1 MEILDLFRKKDLD
14 KKEHVFSIHSAP
26 TLNTPEIEI
35 PTNKLIE
42 DFKKNRI
49 TIFNKNKQKY
59 ISENFYLAENFKGK
73 IMLDMKAFP
82 NTIGERHPINFELME
97 KWYSDDAFC
106 TGIVDKYVDFT
117 LAGGFYIK
125 TEEKN
130 EKKIIVDW
138 MRRNKFDNNLR
149 DWLRKYFITGNGYL
163 EMSGPKNKPPTS
175 IKILDSRYMY
185 VRRDNTGNILG
196 YTQYMGGFNAPIFFD
211 PHEIAHMKYK
221 TIKDYAYGIGVIFPL
236 TYTLIKKSEMIK
248 DVCVIIKR
256 KANSPIVGTVGT
268 PESPASDEAVAQ
280 VAKNMEVLHSKTE
293 ISVSHLIK
301 FGLIDFGNIGDK
313 FIEPLKILNNELITG
328 AQVPEVLLGR
338 GNIPEGIADTQLRAF
353 DRSIE
358 SIQQDAEKV
367 IEENII
373 KRILIGHGLNPDTII
388 DFEWGKPN
396 DNQKWEEIKR
406 FEELLRNPFLSIPLK
421 IELEKKL
428 AELLGIKN
436 LRQTPE
442 EEREAEQNRKQPI
455 VPGSNSNEFYES
467 NENIDRVLKDMVK
480 DYSIESWLG
489 FNYRNYQENIQNYI
503 YSPEY
508 DEVLNELLYPEVDS

>member
-1 MEILDLFRKKDLD
+1 
-14 KKEHVFSIHSAP
+14 
-26 TLNTPEIEI
+26 
-35 PTNKLIE
+35 
-42 DFKKNRI
+42 
-49 TIFNKNKQKY
+49 
-59 ISENFYLAENFKGK
+59 
-73 IMLDMKAFP
+73 MLDMKAFP

-301 FGLIDFGNIGDK
+301 FGLNEKEKNQFKEYWLERLPKTNYY
-313 FIEPLKILNNELITG
+313 EVKILEEDFLKQNMELLIS
-328 AQVPEVLLGR
+328 PE
-338 GNIPEGIADTQLRAF
+338 
-353 DRSIE
+353 
-358 SIQQDAEKV
+358 
-367 IEENII
+367 
-373 KRILIGHGLNPDTII
+373 PDTLIRLNFYFKPLEQKINIQEPII
-388 DFEWGKPN
+388 NTPQRIGFTVVEWGGMV
-396 DNQKWEEIKR
+396 DN
-406 FEELLRNPFLSIPLK
+406 
-421 IELEKKL
+421 
-428 AELLGIKN
+428 
-436 LRQTPE
+436 
-442 EEREAEQNRKQPI
+442 
-455 VPGSNSNEFYES
+455 
-467 NENIDRVLKDMVK
+467 
-480 DYSIESWLG
+480 
-489 FNYRNYQENIQNYI
+489 
-503 YSPEY
+503 
-508 DEVLNELLYPEVDS
+508 